1 MPVHSLTQQ
10 VHVND
15 LLGIRA
21 EDELPRVAQV
31 RNMMGEHQ
39 QQRHGYFRVDPDS
52 TSGKLVFNRTVAL
65 KDTWAKVENKKTLDG
80 IGKTISLLA
89 LMRVIKISVHQCYQW

>member
-1 MPVHSLTQQ
+1 MPVHGLTQQ

-21 EDELPRVAQV
+21 EDELPRDGQV

-52 TSGKLVFNRTVAL
+52 TSGKLVFNRTMAL
-65 KDTWAKVENKKTLDG
+65 KRYVGKGGKEKRLDG
-80 IGKTISLLA
+80 IGKTISLIA

>member
-1 MPVHSLTQQ
+1 MQVHGLTQQ

-52 TSGKLVFNRTVAL
+52 TSGKLVFNRTMAL
-65 KDTWAKVENKKTLDG
+65 KDTWAKVEKKN
-80 IGKTISLLA
+80 A
-89 LMRVIKISVHQCYQW
+89 